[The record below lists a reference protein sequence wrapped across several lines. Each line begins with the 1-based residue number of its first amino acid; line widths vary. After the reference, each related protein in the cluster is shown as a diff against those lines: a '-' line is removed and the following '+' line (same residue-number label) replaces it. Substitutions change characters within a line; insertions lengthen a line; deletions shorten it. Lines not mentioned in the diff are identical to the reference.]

1 MPGGDPDSRAR
12 LIRRNLRALP
22 ESETVVFIE
31 PQSVTAL
38 IVLKIAAECVEAGIE
53 PETEIGWF

>member
-1 MPGGDPDSRAR
+1 